1 MFLVHIPTHFTLQ
14 GANSHGQLG
23 LATVSEQVEKP
34 TKVEINF
41 FNKDHSV
48 KQISCGGG
56 HTLLLDSDG
65 GLYSCGW
72 NIKEQLGKAK
82 ETSIFE
88 RVWNLSGVTFTNI
101 ACGWDF
107 SCGVTDS
114 QLLFVWGSNSHGQ
127 LGLPKNHFSD
137 PVKPTRLQVNACAVS
152 MGLRHTAII
161 NSKGEV
167 WITGC
172 GKHGQLGLGPDM
184 LSSDRFL
191 QVPKIGSISHISC
204 GQNHTIGWSS
214 EEHALYVWGDNKHG
228 QLLLSSDKYKKIYV
242 PQKIDIDVKQE
253 VKKLL
258 SGWTNALLWLEN
270 GELLTWG
277 RNSYGQLGTEA
288 PFVGKIIHVN
298 LPGWFKKYLRLVSKV
313 MDDGRWTSNIVKLI
327 LQTFLF
333 QKAELSK
340 MLHWV
345 QSTLFVWPLTTP
357 YGLGGG
363 MNMPILAQVGKRTF
377 SNLLEFILVV

>member
-1 MFLVHIPTHFTLQ
+1 MFLDVIRTRFTFQ

-23 LATVSEQVEKP
+23 EAIVSEQVEKP
-34 TKVEINF
+34 TKVEMNF
-41 FNKDHSV
+41 FNKKQGV

-72 NIKEQLGKAK
+72 NIKQQLGKEN
-82 ETSIFE
+82 ETSNFE

-114 QLLFVWGSNSHGQ
+114 QLLFVWGSNSKGQ

-137 PVKPTRLQVNACAVS
+137 PVKPMRLQVNACAVS
-152 MGLRHTAII
+152 MGLRHTAIL

-167 WITGC
+167 WVTGC
-172 GKHGQLGLGPDM
+172 GKHGQLGLGPDK

-191 QVPKIGSISHISC
+191 QVPKIGCISHISC
-204 GQNHTIGWSS
+204 GQNHTICWSS

-228 QLLLSSDKYKKIYV
+228 QLLLSSDKYKKIYI
-242 PQKIDIDVKQE
+242 PQKIDIDVKQA

-258 SGWTNALLWLEN
+258 CGWTNVLLWLEN
-270 GELLTWG
+270 GALLTWG

-288 PFVGKIIHVN
+288 PFEGKIIHVK
-298 LPGWFKKYLRLVSKV
+298 LPGWFHFYY
-313 MDDGRWTSNIVKLI
+313 I
-327 LQTFLF
+327 L
-333 QKAELSK
+333 
-340 MLHWV
+340 
-345 QSTLFVWPLTTP
+345 
-357 YGLGGG
+357 
-363 MNMPILAQVGKRTF
+363 
-377 SNLLEFILVV
+377 LLNY